1 MKRSRT
7 AAGLLCLLVAVACAP
22 ALEKA
27 LDSADAS
34 PEPVGEALGQRR
46 HELERVH
53 SGLLALR
60 DSVDVIRAR
69 PDPTNR
75 ELIADFTIAYL
86 AMHVDPLLAP
96 AWQSANPALETL
108 DAETRLLEAE
118 LLMRLEHRSDAERVL
133 DELGRRFAQRSAM
146 TVSYPVGKQSTL
158 SEALRI
164 ARAPRWWAF

>member
-1 MKRSRT
+1 MPD
-7 AAGLLCLLVAVACAP
+7 VP
-22 ALEKA
+22 ATHNYE
-27 LDSADAS
+27 
-34 PEPVGEALGQRR
+34 R
-46 HELERVH
+46 HR
-53 SGLLALR
+53 ALR
-60 DSVDVIRAR
+60 HLDHHLDVIRAR

-75 ELIADFTIAYL
+75 ELIADFAIAYL

-96 AWQSANPALETL
+96 GWQSANPALETL

-118 LLMRLEHRSDAERVL
+118 LLMRLEHRSDAEHVL
-133 DELGRRFAQRSAM
+133 DELDRRFAHRSAM